1 MGQAFQIVKCDLN
14 TRKNNAEHRTCEIST
29 RTLIVRRGQRFTITL
44 HFRKK
49 IKKYLKN
56 LKKLS
61 LVMQTGPRSTGFQG
75 TEHEFAITSLGDKKS
90 WSAAVEFRDL
100 QSWTLS
106 VTTPASALVGR
117 YTLQM
122 KVTTALHSS
131 LHKLGE
137 FILLFNPWCSED
149 DVFLNNEAQ
158 RQEYILNEDGII
170 YRGTE
175 SNIQSHPWNFGQCD
189 EEVLNICL
197 QLLDITFPGLDTDQR
212 DFVKRASPVHVSR
225 NICAML
231 NCNDDKGIL
240 VGKWSGEYDDGTPP
254 ERWKGSLPILRQWLA
269 THCQPVRYG
278 QCWVFAAVMSS
289 VLRCLGIPTRV
300 VTNFNSANDAEGNL
314 VVNEYYDEHGAK
326 INKGRNNS
334 IWNFHIWNECW
345 MMRKDLPVGYDGW
358 QALDATPQE
367 KNGGKFCCGPTPVQA
382 IKEGDVDLIYDS
394 ALFFAAVN
402 ADCAVWLYHDD
413 GHLEKVS
420 CNTKYVGNNIST
432 KGVGSDRCEDITHS
446 YKYPEGSLKESEVF
460 QKALE
465 KNKAYRTS
473 PEDRRSRRT
482 LHAMLE
488 EPSRLLVTIQSKSS
502 IIFGKDI
509 KVSVIVS
516 NRNPVGMTLQLA
528 MGAQSFHYNGV
539 ANKQF
544 WNEELHSSLM
554 ANEEKTITTRIAYSQ
569 YEKVLLETNLLRI
582 TAVAKN
588 ADASST
594 FFAQQDV
601 TISKPSI
608 TIEMP
613 EKAQKYDLVTARITF
628 TNPLPE
634 SLDDCVFAVE
644 GRGLVS
650 NGRTY
655 RFRTI
660 EPGGSLTQLVHFTPT
675 QTGLRRLNVD
685 FDCSK
690 FQDIQGFKSMEVLTK
705 ATP

>member
-1 MGQAFQIVKCDLN
+1 MGQAFQKVKCDFN
-14 TRKNNAEHRTCEIST
+14 TRTNNEDHRTCEIST
-29 RTLIVRRGQRFTITL
+29 RTLIVRRGQRFSITL

-61 LVMQTGPRSTGFQG
+61 LVLQTGPKSAGLNG
-75 TEHEFAITSLGDKKS
+75 TEYEFSITSLGDQKS
-90 WSAAVEFRDL
+90 WSAAVQFRDM
-100 QSWTLS
+100 QSWTIS
-106 VTTPASALVGR
+106 VTTPASALIGR
-117 YTLQM
+117 YTLLL

-131 LHKLGE
+131 LQKLGE
-137 FILLFNPWCSED
+137 FVLLFNPWCPED

-175 SNIQSHPWNFGQCD
+175 SSIQPYPWNFGQCD

-197 QLLDITFPGLDTDQR
+197 QLMDITLPGMNTDQR
-212 DFVKRASPVHVSR
+212 DFVKRANPVHVSR

-240 VGKWSGEYDDGTPP
+240 VGKWNDEYDDGTPP
-254 ERWKGSLPILRQWLA
+254 GRWRGSLPILRQWLA
-269 THCQPVRYG
+269 MRFQPVRYG
-278 QCWVFAAVMSS
+278 QCWVFAAVMCS

-300 VTNFNSANDAEGNL
+300 VTNFNSAHDAEGNL
-314 VVNEYYDEHGAK
+314 VVEEYYDEHGAK
-326 INKGRNNS
+326 INKCRNNN

-345 MMRKDLPVGYDGW
+345 MMRKDLPVGFDGW
-358 QALDATPQE
+358 QALDPTPQE
-367 KNGGKFCCGPTPVQA
+367 NNGGKFCCGPAPVLA
-382 IKEGDVDLIYDS
+382 IKEGDVDMIYDS
-394 ALFFAAVN
+394 AFLFAEVN
-402 ADCAVWLYHDD
+402 ADCAVWLFSAN
-413 GHLEKVS
+413 GHLEKVH

-432 KGVGSDRCEDITHS
+432 KGVGSERCEDITHL

-465 KNKAYRTS
+465 KNRAYRTS
-473 PEDRRSRRT
+473 TEDRRSGRMLQAT
-482 LHAMLE
+482 LE
-488 EPSRLLVTIQSKSS
+488 ETSKLLLTIQSKSS
-502 IIFGKDI
+502 LLLGQDI
-509 KVSVIVS
+509 KLSIIVS

-539 ANKQF
+539 AKKQF
-544 WNEELHSSLM
+544 WNEELKFSLL
-554 ANEEKTITTRIAYSQ
+554 ANEEKTITARIAYSQ
-569 YEKVLLETNLLRI
+569 YERVLLDNGLLRI

-588 ADASST
+588 GDVRGP

-608 TIEMP
+608 IIEMP
-613 EKAQKYDLVTARITF
+613 EKVKTYDPVTARISF

-634 SLDDCVFAVE
+634 SLSDCVLTVA

-650 NGRTY
+650 NGRMY
-655 RFRTI
+655 RFCTI
-660 EPGGSLTQLVHFTPT
+660 EPGGSFTQLVQFTPT

-685 FDCSK
+685 LDCSK
-690 FQDIQGFKSMEVLTK
+690 FQDIQGFKSLEVLAD